1 MRRLR
6 LASQSASSDLSP
18 GHSGA
23 RARSRSSLS
32 GRLTHAEAAASVQNP
47 PHDFRSH
54 CRLFRLSIPPFLFT
68 WDLDALEGH
77 GGPRAHG
84 EGGGQA
90 ALVTTGLGSLLA
102 WVTPDSR
109 SHRAEVA
116 PSPSH
121 PRTAQH
127 CETFFLDSLCAGRR
141 LSREGN
147 TTPQLDSEFEL
158 KNCFHLDHHRW
169 INALI
174 IIRCQQ

>member
-47 PHDFRSH
+47 PHDFH
-54 CRLFRLSIPPFLFT
+54 CRLFGLSIPPCLFT